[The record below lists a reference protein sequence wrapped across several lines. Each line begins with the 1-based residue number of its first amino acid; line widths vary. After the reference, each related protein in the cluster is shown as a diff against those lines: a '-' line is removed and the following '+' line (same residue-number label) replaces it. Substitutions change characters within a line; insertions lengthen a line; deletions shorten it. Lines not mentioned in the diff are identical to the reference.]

1 MLTKSVKS
9 VISVVL
15 KHVARA
21 KKIRA
26 ISVIREHLYYV
37 CILAAQLRFAAFNC
51 KLSAII
57 SEWFYWTAIIVYPD
71 ARRVAPIRVS
81 VLCLRFFAACFRRLP
96 DIIALSLHFSGS
108 ASLRRFQLQT

>member
-26 ISVIREHLYYV
+26 IGVIREYNIRMVLPD
-37 CILAAQLRFAAFNC
+37 CNIFCDFAI
-51 KLSAII
+51 LSALCTFCLHCVDNQADRACRHHLHTTTLVCTL
-57 SEWFYWTAIIVYPD
+57 S
-71 ARRVAPIRVS
+71 ARYLHS
-81 VLCLRFFAACFRRLP
+81 V
-96 DIIALSLHFSGS
+96 
-108 ASLRRFQLQT
+108 

>member
-26 ISVIREHLYYV
+26 IGVIREY
-37 CILAAQLRFAAFNC
+37 N
-51 KLSAII
+51 
-57 SEWFYWTAIIVYPD
+57 
-71 ARRVAPIRVS
+71 IRMV
-81 VLCLRFFAACFRRLP
+81 LP
-96 DIIALSLHFSGS
+96 DNHIFRDFAILSTLYTFCMHCVDNQVF
-108 ASLRRFQLQT
+108 

>member
-26 ISVIREHLYYV
+26 ISAIREHNIRMVSPDSSLCQNGKQV
-37 CILAAQLRFAAFNC
+37 E
-51 KLSAII
+51 II
-57 SEWFYWTAIIVYPD
+57 TKMIFELCYIEVIIVGLYGD
-71 ARRVAPIRVS
+71 MRKLPIAWHLHMLSGVTLIG
-81 VLCLRFFAACFRRLP
+81 VVMFRF
-96 DIIALSLHFSGS
+96 
-108 ASLRRFQLQT
+108 

>member
-26 ISVIREHLYYV
+26 IGAIREQY
-37 CILAAQLRFAAFNC
+37 QN
-51 KLSAII
+51 
-57 SEWFYWTAIIVYPD
+57 
-71 ARRVAPIRVS
+71 
-81 VLCLRFFAACFRRLP
+81 
-96 DIIALSLHFSGS
+96 GS
-108 ASLRRFQLQT
+108 TGQQQQ